1 MKIDDQLLD
10 KLAKLARIRIP
21 DKERVKMKE
30 SLSDILT
37 WMEKLQEIDIAGVE
51 PISDI
56 TKETNHTRKDEVKPC
71 LDKEKILQN
80 APDNDDQF
88 IKVPLVKKSK

>member
-10 KLAKLARIRIP
+10 KLAKLARIKIP
-21 DKERVKMKE
+21 EKEKIKMKE

-37 WMEKLQEIDIAGVE
+37 WMEKLQEIDTSGVE
-51 PISDI
+51 PVSGIL
-56 TKETNHTRKDEVKPC
+56 KEKNHTRKDEIIPG
-71 LDKEKILQN
+71 LDRKKILQN
-80 APDNDDQF
+80 APDNDEKF